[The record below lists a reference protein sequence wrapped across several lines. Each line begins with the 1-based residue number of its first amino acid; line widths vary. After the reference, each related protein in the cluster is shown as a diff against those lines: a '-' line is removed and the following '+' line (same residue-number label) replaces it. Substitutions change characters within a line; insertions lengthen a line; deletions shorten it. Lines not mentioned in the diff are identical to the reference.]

1 MHFLGKRVTS
11 SGQCAQPAPLNN
23 VKIPTLL
30 LNTCIYTTKKKI
42 KNLCGTLLCL
52 PHLAVLALSQ
62 V

>member
-1 MHFLGKRVTS
+1 MEKGNQLWTMCSAS
-11 SGQCAQPAPLNN
+11 SSKQCQNSYPAL
-23 VKIPTLL
+23 KHMYL
-30 LNTCIYTTKKKI
+30 YQKKKKI